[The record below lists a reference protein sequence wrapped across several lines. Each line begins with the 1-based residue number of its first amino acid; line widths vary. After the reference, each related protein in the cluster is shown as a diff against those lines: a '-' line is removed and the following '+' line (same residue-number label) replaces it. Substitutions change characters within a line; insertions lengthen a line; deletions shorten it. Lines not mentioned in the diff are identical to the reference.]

1 LERIADAFQLARQA
15 GAERPREERLT
26 IPNKQEGQSMKRW
39 LILMAMV
46 VAMMSVASAKRVYYP
61 NRWDDPLERPH
72 ETVQVP

>member
-1 LERIADAFQLARQA
+1 
-15 GAERPREERLT
+15 
-26 IPNKQEGQSMKRW
+26 MKRW

-72 ETVQVP
+72 ETTVQVP